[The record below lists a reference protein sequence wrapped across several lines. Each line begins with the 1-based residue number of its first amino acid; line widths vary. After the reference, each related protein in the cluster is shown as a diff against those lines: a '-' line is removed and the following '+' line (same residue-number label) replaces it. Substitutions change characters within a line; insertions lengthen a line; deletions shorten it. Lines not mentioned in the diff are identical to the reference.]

1 MQVVEYKKQ
10 LITIEKVK
18 DGSLL
23 IKTNLNGIEPFKMK
37 FYQFS
42 KKVALQRFKIALDT
56 ELTFFNYFQNNY

>member
-10 LITIEKVK
+10 LITIEKNN

-23 IKTNLNGIEPFKMK
+23 IKTNLNGVEPFKMK

-42 KKVALQRFKIALDT
+42 KKTALQRFKIALDT
-56 ELTFFNYFQNNY
+56 ELAFFNYFKNNY